1 MQRKK
6 HNERTIVDESLENQ
20 DVAIDIIT
28 NEEVSEEVPSSS
40 RKPVSAT
47 RSPPKKILQHV
58 RLKEKD

>member
-6 HNERTIVDESLENQ
+6 HNERTIVDELLENQ

-47 RSPPKKILQHV
+47 RSPSKNILQQV